1 MIASSEAGEVASDPA
16 GRLRCMVYTLRM
28 AGVSD
33 VGRVR
38 ERNEDRILIA
48 PPLGAVADGMGGHL
62 RGDKAAQAVID
73 SLSGIEWADL
83 LTDEDRIEHVES
95 AISSAQREIQAM
107 VSVRQQ
113 AGSTLAAVQY
123 CPDFTHWLVFHIGDS
138 RVYLIRGG
146 DLTRLT
152 HDHSHVQELIDE
164 GAISEDEARVHPGR
178 SSLTRAIAAHLP
190 PQLEVSSVPATA
202 GDVVVV
208 CSDGLTDELSDP
220 DIARIVTEMSEESA
234 QSLAYA
240 LRDTAITR
248 GGHDNVSAVIM
259 TIGHEE

>member
-1 MIASSEAGEVASDPA
+1 
-16 GRLRCMVYTLRM
+16 MVYTLRM

-33 VGRVR
+33 VGRIR

-48 PPLGAVADGMGGHL
+48 PPMGAVADGMGGHL
-62 RGDKAAQAVID
+62 LGDRAAQVVID
-73 SLSGIEWADL
+73 SLGEVEWSRL
-83 LTDEDRIEHVES
+83 SSDEERIEHIES
-95 AISSAQREIQAM
+95 ALSSAQIAIQEM

-113 AGSTLAAVQY
+113 AGSTVVGVQY
-123 CPDFTHWLVFHIGDS
+123 CPASGDGETELGSTSHWLVFHIGDS
-138 RVYLIRGG
+138 RAYIIRGG

-164 GAISEDEARVHPGR
+164 GVISEDEARTHPAR
-178 SSLTRAIAAHLP
+178 SSLTRAIAARVAP
-190 PQLEVSSVPATA
+190 ELEVSSVPAAA

-208 CSDGLTDELSDP
+208 CSDGLTDELTDS
-220 DIARIVTEMSEESA
+220 DIAKIVAEMTNESA

-248 GGHDNVSAVIM
+248 GGHDNISAVIM
-259 TIGHEE
+259 TIGHEQ